1 MISGLEVIVHQTND
15 VPFALELVADHSTL
29 EGQTY
34 QGFPLSYNNSFFRI
48 NNGYNGLDGRVVRS
62 IPPEF
67 RWAKY
72 INGCGK
78 SWVGFGTI
86 PAGEEQ
92 YLNMK
97 YSNEMGSAWDRNY
110 FLVATRKN
118 SQKYLLENFF
128 KTFQTRDM
136 ALWLSHGQFSISNKV
151 SLFIAIKSKI
161 PDSLSNEMRAYD
173 ENMVK
178 WRNDPKV
185 NDLFV
190 KLRNAG
196 RSYNS
201 LQVVN
206 KKPTGEL
213 VYWLNVYN
221 TRVNIS
227 GLYDQFE
234 MDAWVNNQGPI
245 VKGAAPLVRP
255 QPATAVPAVAATPA
269 TTVTTTAT
277 RTTPGLLWGT
287 ITNNAVVRF
296 VNDPRR

>member
-15 VPFALELVADHSTL
+15 IPFALELVADHSTL
-29 EGQTY
+29 EGKTY
-34 QGFPLSYNNSFFRI
+34 QGFQLSYNNDFFKI
-48 NNGYNGLDGRVVRS
+48 NNGYRGIDGRVVRTL
-62 IPPEF
+62 PPDF

-72 INGCGK
+72 INGCGR

-86 PAGEEQ
+86 PPGEEQ
-92 YLNMK
+92 YINMK
-97 YSNEMGSAWDRNY
+97 YANEMGSAWDRNY
-110 FLVATRKN
+110 FLVATRKH
-118 SQKYLLENFF
+118 SQKELLESFF
-128 KTFQTRDM
+128 KTFQTKDM

-151 SLFIAIKSKI
+151 SLFLAIKSKI
-161 PDSLSNEMRAYD
+161 PTALSNEMKVYD
-173 ENMVK
+173 ENMAQ
-178 WRNDPKV
+178 WRVDPKV
-185 NDLFV
+185 NELLV

-221 TRVNIS
+221 TRTNIS
-227 GLYDQFE
+227 GMYDQFE

-255 QPATAVPAVAATPA
+255 QPAPAVTTTPQATPVA
-269 TTVTTTAT
+269 PAATVTTRTAL
-277 RTTPGLLWGT
+277 RYY
-287 ITNNAVVRF
+287 
-296 VNDPRR
+296 

>member
-269 TTVTTTAT
+269 TTVTTTASSSIVIFISPPQPIL
-277 RTTPGLLWGT
+277 RTGS
-287 ITNNAVVRF
+287 
-296 VNDPRR
+296 